1 MRTQPLK
8 SVFQVKGSSEIERLV
23 SDYETLEPETID
35 AMRAEIRRQNSL
47 QSEALS
53 RKYPN
58 PGERIAYRFLQAKEQ
73 RLAAILVDNRLLAEA
88 ANVPSK

>member
-1 MRTQPLK
+1 MKAKPLI
-8 SVFQVKGSSEIERLV
+8 SVFKIEPSPELERLV
-23 SDYETLEPETID
+23 SDFETFEPETID

-58 PGERIAYRFLQAKEQ
+58 PGERIIYRFLWAKEQ
-73 RLAAILVDNRLLAEA
+73 RLAAILVDNRLLWEG